1 MVTPIPPARQ
11 AAVELARSII
21 SQKPVYLDTETTGIE
36 RDDEIVEIAIVD
48 WDGQVIHESYV
59 RPSRPIPA
67 QATRIHGIKDADV
80 QTAKPWPVLW
90 QSIRNLLVGRL
101 LATYNSDFD
110 LRMMQQSQ
118 ARYRMPWRETFNAVD
133 IMKIYADYKGVWDSS
148 RKSMRYFK
156 LEEAGSF
163 FSIDIPNAHRASAD
177 TLLARA
183 VLHSIAELPY

>member
-1 MVTPIPPARQ
+1 MAAPTPPTRQ
-11 AAVELARSII
+11 AAIDLAKSIVA
-21 SQKPVYLDTETTGIE
+21 QKPVYLDTETTGVE
-36 RDDEIVEIAIVD
+36 RDDEIVEIAIVE
-48 WDGQVIHESYV
+48 WDGSVLYESYV

-80 QTAKPWPVLW
+80 QGAKPWPVLW
-90 QSIRNLLVGRL
+90 QSIRNLMVGRL

-118 ARYRMPWRETFNAVD
+118 ARYRLPWRETFNAID
-133 IMKIYADYKGVWDSS
+133 IMKVYADYKGVWDPN
-148 RKSMRYFK
+148 RRSMRYFK
-156 LEEAGSF
+156 LEEAGAF
-163 FSIDIPNAHRASAD
+163 FNINIPNAHRAAAD